1 MGERRRV
8 DNLLTNEELCAAAQN
23 GDEEAGNLLIEQNA
37 GFIVMT
43 VRSVLGLFGIRPW
56 EIGLTYDDLLE
67 EGRIGMW
74 KSIAKYDPE
83 SGANFLT
90 YAKPAIRHTVIDLI
104 RRQRQDMEA
113 LSDRITVET
122 LETRYSE
129 GQRYTV
135 WDDLAEMPDIVGDP
149 FHQSPEQIY
158 MEKELIERLY
168 RALSDVGERSGTYL
182 CYRFGFD
189 DGDEHSVRETAEH
202 FTLTETIAKSVERT
216 ALAEMRREMAG

>member
-1 MGERRRV
+1 
-8 DNLLTNEELCAAAQN
+8 
-23 GDEEAGNLLIEQNA
+23 
-37 GFIVMT
+37 MT
-43 VRSVLGLFGIRPW
+43 IRSVLGLFGIRPW

-90 YAKPAIRHTVIDLI
+90 YAKPAIRHAVIDLI
-104 RRQRQDMEA
+104 RQQRQDMEA
-113 LSDRITVET
+113 LSDRITVEA

-129 GQRYTV
+129 GRQYTV

-168 RALSDVGERSGTYL
+168 RVLIDVGERSGTYL

-189 DGDEHSVRETAEH
+189 DGDEHSVQETAEH
-202 FTLTETIAKSVERT
+202 FMLTETIAKSVERT

>member
-1 MGERRRV
+1 M
-8 DNLLTNEELCAAAQN
+8 DNLLTNEDLCEAAQN
-23 GDEEAGNLLIEQNA
+23 GDEGAADLLIERNS

-56 EIGLTYDDLLE
+56 EIGLTYEDLIQ

-74 KSIAKYDPE
+74 KCIAKYDPE

-90 YAKPAIRHTVIDLI
+90 YAKPAIRHAVIDFI
-104 RRQRQDMEA
+104 REQRKDVEGE
-113 LSDRITVET
+113 SDRITVET
-122 LETRYSE
+122 LETRYGE
-129 GQRYTV
+129 GKRYTV
-135 WDDLAEMPDIVGDP
+135 WDDLAEMPDIVGNP

-158 MEKELIERLY
+158 MEKELTERLY
-168 RALSDVGERSGTYL
+168 RALIDMGERSGTYL

-202 FTLTETIAKSVERT
+202 FTLTESIAKSVEKT

>member
-1 MGERRRV
+1 LGERQRV
-8 DNLLTNEELCAAAQN
+8 DNLLTNEELCAAARN
-23 GDEEAGNLLIEQNA
+23 GDEEAGNLLIERNA

-56 EIGLTYDDLLE
+56 EIGLPYEDLIQ

-74 KSIAKYDPE
+74 KCIAKFDPE
-83 SGANFLT
+83 GGANFLT
-90 YAKPAIRHTVIDLI
+90 YAKPAIRHAVIDFI
-104 RRQRQDMEA
+104 REQRKDMEGE
-113 LSDRITVET
+113 SDRITIET

-129 GQRYTV
+129 GRRYTV

-149 FHQSPEQIY
+149 FYQSPEQIY
-158 MEKELIERLY
+158 MEKELIKRLY
-168 RALSDVGERSGTYL
+168 RALIDVGERSGTYL

-202 FTLTETIAKSVERT
+202 FMLTETIAKSVERT

>member
-1 MGERRRV
+1 
-8 DNLLTNEELCAAAQN
+8 
-23 GDEEAGNLLIEQNA
+23 
-37 GFIVMT
+37 MT
-43 VRSVLGLFGIRPW
+43 IRSVLGLFGIRPW

-90 YAKPAIRHTVIDLI
+90 YVKPAIRHAVIDLI
-104 RRQRQDMEA
+104 RQQRQDMEA
-113 LSDRITVET
+113 LSDRITVEA

-129 GQRYTV
+129 GRQYTV

-168 RALSDVGERSGTYL
+168 RVLIDVGERSGTYL

-202 FTLTETIAKSVERT
+202 FMLTETIAKSVERT

>member
-1 MGERRRV
+1 
-8 DNLLTNEELCAAAQN
+8 
-23 GDEEAGNLLIEQNA
+23 
-37 GFIVMT
+37 
-43 VRSVLGLFGIRPW
+43 
-56 EIGLTYDDLLE
+56 
-67 EGRIGMW
+67 
-74 KSIAKYDPE
+74 
-83 SGANFLT
+83 
-90 YAKPAIRHTVIDLI
+90 
-104 RRQRQDMEA
+104 MEA

-129 GQRYTV
+129 GQRYSEVRASRGFHEFAIGEPRTV

-168 RALSDVGERSGTYL
+168 RVLIDVGERSGTYL

-189 DGDEHSVRETAEH
+189 DGDEHSVRDTAEY
-202 FTLTETIAKSVERT
+202 FMLTETIAKSVERT